1 MDMLIITLIGIATV
15 YFMIK
20 SRGFR
25 IFVLVVI
32 GVLGLSIY
40 YWIDY
45 EIKQSAARAEDAQ
58 AQAKIAA
65 KERNERKNV
74 VKTTDLLLKDVSLSP
89 DFSRCAPIAC
99 TAKLEGVVTNNSK
112 NTVGSLRFTVTIS
125 DCPERQ
131 GCRIVGQESVDTEP
145 MKVPAGQTRTFST
158 LDMVFKNMPPSTM
171 NIHAKWDY
179 KLTEVSAASDPYA
192 AFPHT
197 PPWADYPG
205 PDDPD

>member
-45 EIKQSAARAEDAQ
+45 EIKQSAARAEDVQ

-65 KERNERKNV
+65 KERNERRNA
-74 VKTTDLLLKDVSLSP
+74 VKATDLLLKDVSLNP
-89 DFSRCAPIAC
+89 VSRCAPTAC

-112 NTVGSLRFTVTIS
+112 NTVGSLRFIVTVS
-125 DCPERQ
+125 NCHEKQ

-158 LDMVFKNMPPSTM
+158 LDMVFKNMPPTTM
-171 NIHAKWDY
+171 SREYRYELIA
-179 KLTEVSAASDPYA
+179 VSVANDPYA